1 MSHFIGASDCCGPKA
16 DQSTGWQFES
26 PTASKSDASGPEQ
39 VSGAIV
45 AAPPKGPGFR
55 GFFVPEIPQPWA
67 EPLSEMKPLLVLMFA
82 GLLQGCTLLAVADA
96 AGSAVVYGVKT
107 TVNVLD
113 AVTPDIINRKKD

>member
-1 MSHFIGASDCCGPKA
+1 MRD
-16 DQSTGWQFES
+16 
-26 PTASKSDASGPEQ
+26 TA
-39 VSGAIV
+39 
-45 AAPPKGPGFR
+45 
-55 GFFVPEIPQPWA
+55 PQATLPH
-67 EPLSEMKPLLVLMFA
+67 PEMKTLLVLMSA

>member
-1 MSHFIGASDCCGPKA
+1 MVEC
-16 DQSTGWQFES
+16 TGFEIRRTGS
-26 PTASKSDASGPEQ
+26 PVPRVRIPPT
-39 VSGAIV
+39 
-45 AAPPKGPGFR
+45 PPKGPGFR

-67 EPLSEMKPLLVLMFA
+67 VPLSEMKPLLVLMFA